1 MTKATAET
9 SADSG
14 ATVSRPAGEG
24 PAPNPPAAEEPAA
37 DRDAPHADD
46 DVEWEVDP
54 ALEPVDELPDAR
66 ALWII
71 AFTFAALG
79 LFFPLA
85 GLIAIGCGAL
95 AWRRGSGRGRIAT
108 FVALGTTL
116 VGILLMVV
124 VLLR

>member
-9 SADSG
+9 HADSG
-14 ATVSRPAGEG
+14 ATVSQPAGDG
-24 PAPNPPAAEEPAA
+24 PDPSPPVVEEAATAHDDPYT
-37 DRDAPHADD
+37 DGDGDWQD
-46 DVEWEVDP
+46 DVS
-54 ALEPVDELPDAR
+54 LEPDDELPDAR

-71 AFTFAALG
+71 AFTFAVLG

-85 GLIAIGCGAL
+85 GLIAVGCGAL

-108 FVALGTTL
+108 FVAIGTTL
-116 VGILLMVV
+116 VGILLTVV